1 MIIYTIGVAALSSE
15 KTGIKD
21 YAPMLVMA
29 GIILV
34 VQITA
39 LLLATPMN
47 ANDMKAFENP
57 ESTANS
63 IFYIG
68 IILVFT
74 FLLLM
79 AIKRNMQWIIQLT
92 ILLAVGAT
100 MYYVFY
106 ALLSLVDISEMTNN
120 VISALVAAVLT
131 VLLYKFPE
139 WYVINIIGLIIGAGA
154 SAIFGISLSILPVM
168 VLLVLLAVY
177 DAISVY
183 KTKHM
188 IDLAEGVMDLRLP
201 ILFVIPKHLRY
212 SFIEDSFKKEEGEE
226 REAFFMG
233 LGDAIMPT
241 ILVVSANFF
250 LVQKD
255 ATLQFLGFISYPAL
269 GAMIGTIAGF
279 VILSILVMKGKP
291 QAGLPFLNSGVILGY
306 IIGVLASGPGTPFY

>member
-1 MIIYTIGVAALSSE
+1 MSSE
-15 KTGIKD
+15 KTTIKD

-39 LLLATPMN
+39 LLLAAPMN
-47 ANDMKAFENP
+47 ANDMQAFEDP

-63 IFYIG
+63 IYYIV
-68 IILVFT
+68 IILIFT
-74 FLLLM
+74 FLLLV

-106 ALLSLVDISEMTNN
+106 ALLSLADISVMTNN
-120 VISALVAAVLT
+120 AISGLVAAVLT
-131 VLLYKFPE
+131 ILLYKFPE
-139 WYVINIIGLIIGAGA
+139 WYVINTVGLIIGAGA
-154 SAIFGISLSILPVM
+154 SAIFGISLSILPVI
-168 VLLVLLAVY
+168 VLLALLAIY

-188 IDLAEGVMDLRLP
+188 IDLAEGVMDLHLP

-212 SFIEDSFKKEEGEE
+212 SFIEDSLKKEEDKEK
-226 REAFFMG
+226 EAFFMG

-241 ILVVSANFF
+241 ILVVSANVF
-250 LVQKD
+250 LVQKAAID
-255 ATLQFLGFISYPAL
+255 SIGFISYPAL

-279 VILSILVMKGKP
+279 IALSILVMKGKP

-306 IIGVLASGPGTPFY
+306 IAGVLASGPGTPFY

>member
-1 MIIYTIGVAALSSE
+1 LSSE
-15 KTGIKD
+15 TGIKE
-21 YAPMLVMA
+21 YLPMIVMA
-29 GIILV
+29 AIILT

-39 LLLATPMN
+39 LLLASPMD
-47 ANDMKAFENP
+47 ANDMQAFENP
-57 ESTANS
+57 DSTANA
-63 IFYIG
+63 IYYIG
-68 IILVFT
+68 VILVFT

-106 ALLSLVDISEMTNN
+106 ALLSIADVSIMTNN
-120 VISALVAAVLT
+120 VVSGLLAAALT
-131 VLLYKFPE
+131 ILLYKFPE
-139 WYVINIIGLIIGAGA
+139 WYIIDTVGLIIGAGA
-154 SAIFGISLSILPVM
+154 SAIFGISLSILPVI
-168 VLLVLLAVY
+168 VLLLLLAIY

-201 ILFVIPKHLRY
+201 ILFVIPKHLKY
-212 SFIEDSFKKEEGEE
+212 SFIEDSFKKEDGQE

-241 ILVVSANFF
+241 ILVVSANVF
-250 LVQKD
+250 LVQK
-255 ATLQFLGFISYPAL
+255 ATLNYIGFISYPAL
-269 GAMIGTIAGF
+269 GAMIGTIVGF
-279 VILSILVMKGKP
+279 MALTILVMKGKP

-306 IIGVLASGPGTPFY
+306 IVGVLASGQGTPFY

>member
-1 MIIYTIGVAALSSE
+1 MSIYIFGVAGLSSE
-15 KTGIKD
+15 KTVLKD

-39 LLLATPMN
+39 LLLATPMS
-47 ANDMKAFENP
+47 ANDMQAFDNP
-57 ESTANS
+57 DSTANS
-63 IFYIG
+63 IYYIG

-79 AIKRNMQWIIQLT
+79 AIKRNMNWIIQLT

-100 MYYVFY
+100 MFYVFY
-106 ALLSLVDISEMTNN
+106 ALLSITDVSIMTNN
-120 VISALVAAVLT
+120 IVSGLLAAVLT
-131 VLLYKFPE
+131 ILLYKFPE
-139 WYVINIIGLIIGAGA
+139 WYVINTIGLIIGAGA
-154 SAIFGISLSILPVM
+154 TAIFGISLSILPV
-168 VLLVLLAVY
+168 LVLLLLLAIY

-201 ILFVIPKHLRY
+201 ILFIIPKHLNY
-212 SFIEDSFKKEEGEE
+212 SFINDSFKKEEGQE

-233 LGDAIMPT
+233 LGDAIMPS
-241 ILVVSANFF
+241 ILVVSANVF
-250 LVQKD
+250 LAQK
-255 ATLQFLGFISYPAL
+255 ATLDYIGFISYPAL
-269 GAMIGTIAGF
+269 GAMIGTFVGF
-279 VILSILVMKGKP
+279 VALSILVMKGKP

-306 IIGVLASGPGTPFY
+306 IAGVLASGPGTPFY

>member
-1 MIIYTIGVAALSSE
+1 MSSE
-15 KTGIKD
+15 KTGFKD
-21 YAPMLVMA
+21 YLPMLVMA

-39 LLLATPMN
+39 LLLATPMS
-47 ANDMKAFENP
+47 ANDMQAFEDP
-57 ESTANS
+57 DSTANS
-63 IFYIG
+63 IYYIG
-68 IILVFT
+68 VILVFT

-106 ALLSLVDISEMTNN
+106 ALLSLVDVSIMTNN
-120 VISALVAAVLT
+120 IISGLLAAVLT
-131 VLLYKFPE
+131 ILLYKFPE
-139 WYVINIIGLIIGAGA
+139 WYVINTVGLIIGAGA
-154 SAIFGISLSILPVM
+154 SAIFGISLSILPV
-168 VLLVLLAVY
+168 LVLLSLLAIY

-201 ILFVIPKHLRY
+201 ILFVIPKHLKY
-212 SFIEDSFKKEEGEE
+212 SFIEDSFKKEDGQE

-241 ILVVSANFF
+241 ILVVSANVF
-250 LVQKD
+250 LVQKYE
-255 ATLQFLGFISYPAL
+255 AMNFIGFISYPAL
-269 GAMIGTIAGF
+269 GAMIGTIVGF
-279 VILSILVMKGKP
+279 VALSIFVMKGKP

-306 IIGVLASGPGTPFY
+306 IVGVLVSGAPFY

>member
-1 MIIYTIGVAALSSE
+1 MSSE
-15 KTGIKD
+15 KTGFKD
-21 YAPMLVMA
+21 YVPMLVMA

-39 LLLATPMN
+39 LLLATPMS
-47 ANDMKAFENP
+47 ANDMQAFENP
-57 ESTANS
+57 DSTANS
-63 IFYIG
+63 IYYIG
-68 IILVFT
+68 VIFVFT

-79 AIKRNMQWIIQLT
+79 AIKRNMQWIIQVT

-106 ALLSLVDISEMTNN
+106 ALLSLADVSIMTNN
-120 VISALVAAVLT
+120 IVSGLLAAVLT
-131 VLLYKFPE
+131 IVLYKFPE
-139 WYVINIIGLIIGAGA
+139 WYVVDTVGLIIGAGA
-154 SAIFGISLSILPVM
+154 SAIFGISLSILPV
-168 VLLVLLAVY
+168 LVLLSLLAIY

-201 ILFVIPKHLRY
+201 ILFIIPKHMRY
-212 SFIEDSFKKEEGEE
+212 SFIEDSFKKEDGQE

-241 ILVVSANFF
+241 ILVVSANVF
-250 LVQKD
+250 LVQKYE
-255 ATLQFLGFISYPAL
+255 AMNFIGFISYPAL
-269 GAMIGTIAGF
+269 GAMIGTIIGF
-279 VILSILVMKGKP
+279 VALSILVMKGKP

-306 IIGVLASGPGTPFY
+306 IVGVLVSGSPFY